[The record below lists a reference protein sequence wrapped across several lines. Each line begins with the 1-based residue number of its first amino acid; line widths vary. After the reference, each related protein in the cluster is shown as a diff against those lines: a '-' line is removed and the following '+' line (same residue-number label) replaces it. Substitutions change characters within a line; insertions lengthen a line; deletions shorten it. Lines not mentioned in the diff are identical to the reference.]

1 MTVLKIYNE
10 NEPDQAKAYRDFETI
25 ARSLAELGVHF
36 ARWETEKPLAAG
48 ASQEEI
54 LEAYRDSVD
63 QLCRERGFKS
73 VDVISVKPD
82 HPDRKALR
90 EKFLSEHTHQDFE
103 VRFFVEGRGQF
114 YLHKQGKVY
123 SLLCEQGDLISIPAG
138 MAHWFDMGEKPD
150 LKCIRFFTTPEGWV
164 ADFTGE
170 AIADRFPRLD

>member
-10 NEPDQAKAYRDFETI
+10 NETHPTKTDNDVATI
-25 ARSLAELGVHF
+25 ARSLAEIGVHF
-36 ARWETEKPLAAG
+36 ARWETDKSLAAG

-54 LEAYRDSVD
+54 LEAYRDSVA
-63 QLCRERGFKS
+63 QLCREYGFKS

-114 YLHKQGKVY
+114 YLHKQGKVF
-123 SLLCEQGDLISIPAG
+123 SLLCEQGDLISVPAG
-138 MAHWFDMGEKPD
+138 MAHWFDMGEEPN

-164 ADFTGE
+164 ANFTGE
-170 AIADRFPRLD
+170 DIAERFPRLG